1 MHGLMRAVGFRYITS
16 KKELEDIL
24 KDIAE
29 TGEAH
34 KVISVNNEG
43 ENVVEIR
50 KYYSPKMG
58 VVLHG
63 YYNEDNEFVRE
74 YYFPFVVNNKYSHN
88 AEITLNR
95 HIGRTSFAGSCEDLQ
110 VGLTTIFYLQ
120 NGMEFIEHLLSAKR
134 SVVRAPLSFA
144 GLSNSG
150 TILLPINKS
159 KQQIKLQRMA
169 NQIHRKWVNEAKRG
183 DEAAI
188 ENLTMEDYDLY
199 SQAVKH
205 VKKDDLLTVVDSS
218 FMPYGVECDHYMII
232 GEIMAVE
239 KIKNIVSGEDIYYL
253 TLSCNDIEL
262 NVAIN
267 DGDLTGEPLVGRR
280 FKGSV
285 WLQGIVDFNKCY

>member
-1 MHGLMRAVGFRYITS
+1 MHGLMRAVGFRYVSS
-16 KKELEDIL
+16 KKDLEDIL

-43 ENVVEIR
+43 ENIAEIR
-50 KYYSPKMG
+50 KYYSSKIG
-58 VVLHG
+58 VALHG

-74 YYFPFVVNNKYSHN
+74 YYFPFIVNDKYSHK

-95 HIGRTSFAGSCEDLQ
+95 HMGRTSFAGACDDLQ
-110 VGLTTIFYLQ
+110 VGITTIFYLQ
-120 NGMEFIEHLLSAKR
+120 NGMEFIEHLLRAKR
-134 SVVRAPLSFA
+134 YTICAPISFV

-169 NQIHRKWVNEAKRG
+169 NQIHRKWLNEAKRG

-199 SQAVKH
+199 SQAVKR

-239 KIKNIVSGEDIYYL
+239 KIKNNVSGEDIYYL
-253 TLSCNDIEL
+253 TLNCNDIEL

-267 DGDLTGEPLVGRR
+267 DSDLTGEPLVGRR

-285 WLQGIVDFNKCY
+285 WLQGIVDFNKCF